1 MANEHKFPPELE
13 ERLKKPWG
21 LLIRGP
27 QGETAQKIRR
37 ILEEEETSYLVTVGD
52 AVSKNLVEN
61 GILPNLM
68 IIDNRIMRAPTS
80 GSYSL
85 PADEEVHVKNP
96 PSTITEEAIEAIQN
110 SVKKG
115 CRIKIIVDGEEDLLT
130 PVAALYAPLGSI
142 VVYGQPG
149 EGAVL
154 VRVTEDVKAEAADIV
169 KAIIK
174 LRKTK

>member
-1 MANEHKFPPELE
+1 MANEHKFPPELQ

-27 QGETAQKIRR
+27 REETAQAIRR
-37 ILEEEETSYLVTVGD
+37 ILEQEKTPYLVTVGD

-68 IIDNRIMRAPTS
+68 IIDKRIMRAPTS
-80 GSYSL
+80 GSNSL
-85 PADEEVHVKNP
+85 PADREVYVKNP
-96 PSTITEEAIEAIQN
+96 PSTITEEAIKAIQN
-110 SVKKG
+110 AVKSS
-115 CRIKIIVDGEEDLLT
+115 CRIKIVVEGEEDLLT
-130 PVAALYAPLGSI
+130 PAAALYAPLGSI
-142 VVYGQPG
+142 VIYGQPG

-154 VRVTEDVKAEAADIV
+154 VKVTEDVKAEAADIV
-169 KAIIK
+169 KAIME